1 MRRSHT
7 ALLRVFS
14 GAAALL
20 AAFGSLLLAGPVGA
34 STSSKPPLVVGIS
47 MSLSGD
53 FSPLAAPQLNGYRLW
68 AQTVNAHGGIL
79 GRQVVLKIA
88 DDASNPTQAVS
99 NYQNFISGD
108 HVDLVFGPFSSL
120 LTIPTAPIAKRYG
133 YAFIEPSG
141 GSPTIFNEH
150 LNNVFFTQPA
160 PILSSG
166 NEFASYILSLP
177 PKERPKTAAYPTVDD
192 PFTSPIVAEI
202 QQRLQAA
209 GIKTVYSKTY
219 STETV
224 DLSPV
229 VAAIVAAKPD
239 LIVSG
244 TGGADA
250 VAEVNGFIQS
260 KFNPKY
266 LFFTGGPDDPSFK
279 NQVGASNVNGIFST
293 GDWFYQD
300 KTAGNAAF
308 VKAYVA
314 KYGGTPATIDS
325 AAAEAYAAGQV
336 VQLVAQRTGKV
347 DNATIIK
354 ALHRGTWPTVEGNLS
369 WNAAGSPNGEDII
382 VQWVKE
388 QLVPVYPP
396 AVAVTSPILKPP
408 WGG

>member
-1 MRRSHT
+1 MKRPRIGYLLLCLSVV
-7 ALLRVFS
+7 ALLGACGTSTPSSS
-14 GAAALL
+14 G
-20 AAFGSLLLAGPVGA
+20 GG
-34 STSSKPPLVVGIS
+34 STSSKSPLVIGIS

-53 FSPLAAPQLNGYRLW
+53 FSPLAAPELNGYRLW
-68 AQTVNAHGGIL
+68 AQTVNAQGGIL

-88 DDASNPTQAVS
+88 DDASNPSQAVS

-120 LTIPTAPIAKRYG
+120 LTTPTAPVAKRYG

-141 GSPTIFNEH
+141 GSPTVFAEH

-166 NEFASYILSLP
+166 NEFANYILSVP
-177 PKERPKTAAYPTVDD
+177 ANERPKTAAYPTVDD
-192 PFTSPIVAEI
+192 PFTAPIVASVR
-202 QQRLQAA
+202 QRLEAA

-229 VAAIVAAKPD
+229 VAATVAAKPD

-250 VAEVNGFIQS
+250 VAEVKGFVQA
-260 KFNPKY
+260 KFNPRF
-266 LFFTGGPDDPSFK
+266 LFFTGGPNDPSFK
-279 NQVGASNVNGIFST
+279 GQVGASNVDGIIST
-293 GDWFYQD
+293 GDWFNQD

-314 KYGGTPATIDS
+314 KYGGTPAEIDS

-336 VQLVAQRTGKV
+336 LQLVTQRSGKV

-354 ALHRGTWPTVEGNLS
+354 ALHQGTWPTVEGNLS
-369 WNAAGSPNGEDII
+369 WDANGSPQGKDTI
-382 VQWVKE
+382 VQWVKG

-396 AVAVTSPILKPP
+396 NVAVATPIAKPP

>member
-7 ALLRVFS
+7 SHLRVFA

-20 AAFGSLLLAGPVGA
+20 AAFGSVLIGGSAGA
-34 STSSKPPLVVGIS
+34 SSSKPPLVVGIS

-53 FSPLAAPQLNGYRLW
+53 FSPLAAPELNGYRLW
-68 AQTVNAHGGIL
+68 AQAVNAHGGIL

-88 DDASNPTQAVS
+88 DDASNPTQAVT
-99 NYQNFISGD
+99 NYQNFISGG

-133 YAFIEPSG
+133 YAFVEPSG

-166 NEFASYILSLP
+166 DEFANYILSLP
-177 PKERPKTAAYPTVDD
+177 AKDRPKTAAYPTVDD
-192 PFTSPIVAEI
+192 PFTSPIVTEI
-202 QQRLQAA
+202 RDRLQAA

-229 VAAIVAAKPD
+229 IAGIVAANPQ

-250 VAEVNGFIQS
+250 VAEVKGFIQS
-260 KFNPKY
+260 KFNPKF
-266 LFFTGGPDDPSFK
+266 LFFTGGPNDPSFK
-279 NQVGASNVNGIFST
+279 TQVGASNVDGIFST

-336 VQLVAQRTGKV
+336 IALVAQRTGKV

-354 ALHRGTWPTVEGNLS
+354 ELHKGTWPTVEGNLS
-369 WNAAGSPNGEDII
+369 WTANGSPTGKDII
-382 VQWVKE
+382 VQWVTQE
-388 QLVPVYPP
+388 LAPVYPP
-396 AVAVTSPILKPP
+396 HVALTSPITKPP